1 MEARIL
7 TKGFT
12 LIELMIVVAIIGIL
26 AAVALPAYS
35 NYSNRAKV
43 AEIILAGANLK
54 TDISEFAQTES
65 TLTNS
70 AATLSI
76 NTSGQYVSS
85 SSSVSANGVFT
96 IHGSGFPSAVTLSY
110 TPSLDASDGVVTWTC
125 TGTPF
130 ELMPASCR

>member
-7 TKGFT
+7 LKGFT

-26 AAVALPAYS
+26 AAIALPAYS
-35 NYSNRAKV
+35 NYTSRAKV

-54 TDISEFAQTES
+54 NEISEFAQTEG

-70 AATLSI
+70 GATLLV

-85 SSSVSANGVFT
+85 SSAITADGVFT
-96 IHGSGFPSAVTLSY
+96 IYGSGFPSTVTLSY